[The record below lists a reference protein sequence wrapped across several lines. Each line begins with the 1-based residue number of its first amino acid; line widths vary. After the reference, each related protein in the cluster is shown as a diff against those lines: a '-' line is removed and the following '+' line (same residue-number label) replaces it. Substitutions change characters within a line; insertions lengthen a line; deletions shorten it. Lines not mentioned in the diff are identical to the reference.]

1 MRNQECN
8 LVTFIFVHPRFKH
21 TAADS
26 ILRPADT
33 FVPRTF
39 AASARQLAQ
48 YIANTDRPQR
58 SVFRFVLLSDWAIW
72 LWMKRLLSP
81 IRHLRRL
88 SAILAGWPVV
98 GVIVRAVRRT
108 MAREVMLFAGGVS
121 FFTLLAL
128 FPAIAV
134 IASVYGLMFSIDD
147 AQAQIARF
155 AGILPQSAQDFAF
168 DQIARIAVASNTSLS
183 IQGGIALL
191 ISLFAAAR
199 GAKALIAGLNQIARV
214 GDLRNIFKFNLVA
227 MGVVFLGG
235 LLVVMSNVVILTIP
249 VIIRPILRW
258 LGFAE
263 LDLGTLFNEWTVSAT
278 AMIIALALMYRFVMR
293 RAGEVSWMASLI
305 GAGISTAAWLG
316 ISAAFSFYV
325 SSIVH
330 PSAYGSLGAL
340 VVFLLWIYW
349 GAYAV
354 FFGAALAIEVDHQ
367 GRRHENERADPP
379 D

>member
-1 MRNQECN
+1 M
-8 LVTFIFVHPRFKH
+8 TFIFVHPRFKH
-21 TAADS
+21 TAAVS

-227 MGVVFLGG
+227 MGVVFFGG